1 MSRLQPESIRLT
13 PSPMIAFYLICGFSA
28 ILVIPGIF
36 QILDGSR
43 NAAMVVGFLCL
54 ICLFVLVLALIGG
67 RSYITADREAVTFRY
82 NGKDTVIPWTSVSDC
97 VMMPMFSEIL
107 IRWKHDGT
115 ADMLK
120 CYYSKRNAAFVQSCA
135 EQYGIPV
142 HGP

>member
-1 MSRLQPESIRLT
+1 MSRSQPESIRLT
-13 PSPMIAFYLICGFSA
+13 PSPMIPFYIACGSSS
-28 ILVIPGIF
+28 IMVIPGIF

-67 RSYITADREAVTFRY
+67 RSYITADREAVTFRHK
-82 NGKDTVIPWTSVSDC
+82 GKDTVIPWTSVSDC
-97 VMMPMFSEIL
+97 VMMPMFSQIL

-142 HGP
+142 YGP